1 MPNLSS
7 SIGAIPTVLVRQP
20 HHLLY
25 LCPFLSIRPRRPHYH
40 LPLQTSTRWLAF
52 HSRSCLRT
60 EILVPPRTLSHL
72 QTSTTPS
79 DDSKTQQMQGPAIRQ
94 GFCCEG
100 PATGAHVLLANPP
113 AAAELTTLLMD
124 SGACATK
131 SDDPGPS
138 LQHSD
143 MDLDLDVFMGLTDSD
158 ADAEGVTDDEVVVPS
173 PTPSASHSFLRSSGT
188 QDHPDGSML
197 GFEAPEHD
205 ADPDAGLSLGHAR
218 ASSDRHFGFVLTS
231 LTSLNSSVSGGEVW
245 VDWPAQHG
253 LNGTSVSP
261 DTGVGEYAGDGTID
275 LSVLGVASAPAR

>member
-1 MPNLSS
+1 
-7 SIGAIPTVLVRQP
+7 
-20 HHLLY
+20 
-25 LCPFLSIRPRRPHYH
+25 
-40 LPLQTSTRWLAF
+40 
-52 HSRSCLRT
+52 
-60 EILVPPRTLSHL
+60 
-72 QTSTTPS
+72 
-79 DDSKTQQMQGPAIRQ
+79 MQGPAIRQ

-158 ADAEGVTDDEVVVPS
+158 ADAKGVTDDEVVVPS

-205 ADPDAGLSLGHAR
+205 TDPDAGLSLGHAR
-218 ASSDRHFGFVLTS
+218 ASSDQHFDFVLTS
-231 LTSLNSSVSGGEVW
+231 LTSLNASVSCGEVL
-245 VDWPAQHG
+245 VDWSAQHG

-261 DTGVGEYAGDGTID
+261 YTGVGEYVGDGTID
-275 LSVLGVASAPAR
+275 LSVLWAASASARLTKRKLACWSSCGTLTRDGRRLSHG